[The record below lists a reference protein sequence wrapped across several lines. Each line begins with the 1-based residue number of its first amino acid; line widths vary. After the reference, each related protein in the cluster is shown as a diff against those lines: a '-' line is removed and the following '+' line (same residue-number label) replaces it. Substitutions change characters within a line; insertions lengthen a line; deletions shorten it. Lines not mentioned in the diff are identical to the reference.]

1 MLKYA
6 MLMKMILFTAVDIEK
21 AGTFLPFSRE
31 DTTDT
36 RWHPRIS
43 ENLLYGLFSGILTN
57 ILPGN
62 FLFLFPQLRTLDFL
76 IGIVCF
82 SILIGSQRSTNPQL
96 LRYNE
101 LKVSQSAGL

>member
-1 MLKYA
+1 MGWKRPWTDMLKYA

-43 ENLLYGLFSGILTN
+43 DKPS
-57 ILPGN
+57 
-62 FLFLFPQLRTLDFL
+62 LRTFLRHTDEHTAWQFLVPISSASDFGFPYWHSL
-76 IGIVCF
+76 FQYTDRI
-82 SILIGSQRSTNPQL
+82 STF
-96 LRYNE
+96 NE
-101 LKVSQSAGL
+101 PSAFKIQ